1 MARLASA
8 RARMASERR
17 SRPARARRDGVA
29 VARGIVSRRRRGVR
43 GDARDARGDARA
55 DENVRDVRY
64 HQIVARGRR
73 LGRGAID
80 DARGFIV
87 EFVALLERAEK
98 ERASG
103 EGGAHAESREMTSAE
118 ISFPATRAR
127 AIADNMTEAEMKAP
141 NETTLARRR
150 ELGARE
156 EVDELIKAHA
166 LTRAIA
172 RRMKGLD
179 TMPTSPEA
187 LAEALKRGD
196 GSMSREAR
204 RAEAAAMR
212 GAFPGNRPCPCGST
226 KKFKRCCGA

>member
-1 MARLASA
+1 
-8 RARMASERR
+8 MASERR

-29 VARGIVSRRRRGVR
+29 VLGIVSRRRRGVR
-43 GDARDARGDARA
+43 GRSRCARRRARTRTYGTFDTIKSWLAGGVSGAARSMMRE
-55 DENVRDVRY
+55 DLSLD
-64 HQIVARGRR
+64 
-73 LGRGAID
+73 
-80 DARGFIV
+80 

-103 EGGAHAESREMTSAE
+103 EGSAHAESREMTSAE

-150 ELGARE
+150 MGSRE

-179 TMPTSPEA
+179 TMPTSPGVGR
-187 LAEALKRGD
+187 ALKR
-196 GSMSREAR
+196 
-204 RAEAAAMR
+204 
-212 GAFPGNRPCPCGST
+212 
-226 KKFKRCCGA
+226 

>member
-1 MARLASA
+1 MLPEGHEGDDDRG
-8 RARMASERR
+8 ER
-17 SRPARARRDGVA
+17 
-29 VARGIVSRRRRGVR
+29 
-43 GDARDARGDARA
+43 
-55 DENVRDVRY
+55 E
-64 HQIVARGRR
+64 ARGRQVQR
-73 LGRGAID
+73 PG
-80 DARGFIV
+80 
-87 EFVALLERAEK
+87 RAEHD
-98 ERASG
+98 ELDG
-103 EGGAHAESREMTSAE
+103 
-118 ISFPATRAR
+118 IL
-127 AIADNMTEAEMKAP
+127 
-141 NETTLARRR
+141 ETTLARRR

-179 TMPTSPEA
+179 TMPMSPEA

>member
-1 MARLASA
+1 MRDP
-8 RARMASERR
+8 RARVVMASRWLEESSVDGDVGFEGAVAMR
-17 SRPARARRDGVA
+17 AATRARTRTYGTFDTIKSWLAGGVSGA
-29 VARGIVSRRRRGVR
+29 ARSMMRE
-43 GDARDARGDARA
+43 DLSL
-55 DENVRDVRY
+55 N
-64 HQIVARGRR
+64 
-73 LGRGAID
+73 
-80 DARGFIV
+80 

-127 AIADNMTEAEMKAP
+127 AIVDDMTEAEMKAP

>member
-1 MARLASA
+1 M
-8 RARMASERR
+8 RAAT
-17 SRPARARRDGVA
+17 RA
-29 VARGIVSRRRRGVR
+29 
-43 GDARDARGDARA
+43 
-55 DENVRDVRY
+55 
-64 HQIVARGRR
+64 GRR
-73 LGRGAID
+73 TYGTFDTIKSWLAGGVSGA
-80 DARGFIV
+80 ARSMMREDLSLN

-103 EGGAHAESREMTSAE
+103 EGGADAESREMTSAE

-204 RAEAAAMR
+204 RAEASAMR

>member
-1 MARLASA
+1 MASRWLEESSVDGDVGFEGTLAMRA
-8 RARMASERR
+8 ATRARTRTYGTFDTIKSWLAGGVSGAAR
-17 SRPARARRDGVA
+17 SMMREDL
-29 VARGIVSRRRRGVR
+29 SL
-43 GDARDARGDARA
+43 
-55 DENVRDVRY
+55 N
-64 HQIVARGRR
+64 
-73 LGRGAID
+73 
-80 DARGFIV
+80 

-179 TMPTSPEA
+179 TMPTSPA
-187 LAEALKRGD
+187 GGAG
-196 GSMSREAR
+196 
-204 RAEAAAMR
+204 R
-212 GAFPGNRPCPCGST
+212 GAEER
-226 KKFKRCCGA
+226 